1 MTPNPITVSA
11 SPIEEP
17 RTLHTAF
24 GEFDITP
31 SEVVSFPSGLP
42 GFETSREFIVVSTPA
57 MGVFS
62 LLQSTDGAVSFLVVD
77 PRRVLADFRCVLGQ
91 TDQARLQ
98 AGPGAVLLWLSIVT
112 FEPSGHAFVNL
123 RAPIV
128 INPERMLG
136 YQVMPHNSLY
146 PIRHPLTSE

>member
-1 MTPNPITVSA
+1 MTLNPTPVSA
-11 SPIEEP
+11 TPIDDRRMLE
-17 RTLHTAF
+17 TAF
-24 GEFDITP
+24 GQFEITP
-31 SEVVSFPSGLP
+31 SDVVSFPSGLP
-42 GFETSREFIVVSTPA
+42 GFEAARAFVVVSTPD

-62 LLQSTDGAVSFLVVD
+62 LLQSTDGAVSFLVID

-91 TDQARLQ
+91 TDQSRLQ
-98 AGPGAVLLWLSIVT
+98 VSPETVLLWLSIVT

-146 PIRHPLTSE
+146 PLRHPLTSE